1 MAGSW
6 ARLSSLVGV
15 MLVVAGTVGCGVD
28 EAANI
33 DVQLWVSV
41 CADGGGGDC
50 FALGVP
56 DAKVSLVDPG
66 GQVLA
71 TGRSDA
77 AGKALLPRNDA
88 TGEVRIIAVSPLIEG
103 GRKESPLVL
112 PDEGGANTTI
122 GAGRTYSPAGD

>member
-1 MAGSW
+1 MAGSR
-6 ARLSSLVGV
+6 ARLSALVGV

-33 DVQLWVSV
+33 EVELRISV
-41 CADGGGGDC
+41 CTDGDGGC

-56 DAKVSLVDPG
+56 EAEVSLVDLG

-77 AGKALLPRNDA
+77 DGRALLPRNDA

-112 PDEGGANTTI
+112 PDEGGANI
-122 GAGRTYSPAGD
+122 MIMAGGTYSPAGG

>member
-6 ARLSSLVGV
+6 ARLSALVGV

-28 EAANI
+28 EAASVE
-33 DVQLWVSV
+33 VQLRVSV
-41 CADGGGGDC
+41 CADGDGGC

-56 DAKVSLVDPG
+56 DAEVSMVDPG

-77 AGKALLPRNDA
+77 AGKTLLPRNDA

-112 PDEGGANTTI
+112 PGEGGANITI